1 MCKYFIYFWIPLHKV
16 DIDNCLYLIV
26 VANLRKMK
34 NTLIIILLIFT
45 NFLSGQN
52 NVSEKVSESFNID
65 NRDKLDSI
73 AKQLNYKGGD
83 QIKVLTIFTI
93 DEEGNFVDIQARS
106 VHPLFEKEA
115 IRVLSE
121 LPKMPPA
128 KHNGKAISQKYSMP
142 IVFEIETESAK
153 KQRLKKEKRKREKEL
168 KNEKN

>member
-1 MCKYFIYFWIPLHKV
+1 
-16 DIDNCLYLIV
+16 
-26 VANLRKMK
+26 MK
-34 NTLIIILLIFT
+34 NPLIIILLIFT
-45 NFLSGQN
+45 NFLFGQT

-65 NRDKLDSI
+65 NRDRLDSI

-83 QIKVLTIFTI
+83 KIKVLTIFTI
-93 DEEGNFVDIQARS
+93 DEEGNVTDIKARS

-115 IRVLSE
+115 IRVLSL

-128 KHNGKAISQKYSMP
+128 KYNGKTISQKYSMP

-168 KNEKN
+168 KKEKN

>member
-1 MCKYFIYFWIPLHKV
+1 
-16 DIDNCLYLIV
+16 
-26 VANLRKMK
+26 MK
-34 NTLIIILLIFT
+34 NTLIITLLVFT
-45 NFLSGQN
+45 NFLYAQN

-65 NRDKLDSI
+65 NRDRLDSI

-93 DEEGNFVDIQARS
+93 NEEGNVVDIKARS
-106 VHPLFEKEA
+106 VHPLFEEEA

-128 KHNGKAISQKYSMP
+128 KLDGKTISQKYSMP

-153 KQRLKKEKRKREKEL
+153 KQRLKKEEREREKKL
-168 KNEKN
+168 KKEKKLATTRV